1 MGVLCAK
8 SPGHLRREL
17 MSKCPDHVTRGLKL
31 PAPVPT
37 SRAGSLGLEIQFQ
50 WPVAES
56 IVPVCWSL
64 ISPESK

>member
-1 MGVLCAK
+1 
-8 SPGHLRREL
+8 